1 MIMKMKMLHRQ
12 NSNQQNWWGSTRT
25 PTETSLRILIPSRT
39 EIWRVKKRP
48 RYDTH
53 PEKMISKNEH
63 RVSNG
68 GFFVLDCFQNFKS
81 RSTAATVQ
89 MDKTTRKYVQ
99 LHLWD
104 EYKFAFTLH
113 LGNGMPC
120 KSSRKK
126 LLQ

>member
-1 MIMKMKMLHRQ
+1 MKMLHRQ
-12 NSNQQNWWGSTRT
+12 KTAA
-25 PTETSLRILIPSRT
+25 SRT
-39 EIWRVKKRP
+39 SGVP
-48 RYDTH
+48 
-53 PEKMISKNEH
+53 PELQLKPASGFSSQVELKFGESRSDPIMIPIQKKMISKNEH

-68 GFFVLDCFQNFKS
+68 GFFVLGCFQNFKS

-126 LLQ
+126 LFQ